1 MNRASSKCI
10 HRRRKQRDKSGGEIK
25 KKKMWRKEII
35 LSAYFE
41 RSCYPWESC
50 VFLLSELALTGY
62 LIQAERMHLMTV
74 TAEAFTAVFQHDEAD
89 IRYSSMRENSFLKWA
104 DHTSLCLVVEMR
116 IPHCAASSLWG
127 LCVESQAQH
136 SPSPMTSS
144 LTRRGSTAEADLSV
158 IHKHLRHTHTHEHT
172 EPNPLFLTWD

>member
-10 HRRRKQRDKSGGEIK
+10 HRRRKQRDKSGGGDKE
-25 KKKMWRKEII
+25 KKMWRKEII

-116 IPHCAASSLWG
+116 IPHCAASSL
-127 LCVESQAQH
+127 
-136 SPSPMTSS
+136 
-144 LTRRGSTAEADLSV
+144 
-158 IHKHLRHTHTHEHT
+158 
-172 EPNPLFLTWD
+172 